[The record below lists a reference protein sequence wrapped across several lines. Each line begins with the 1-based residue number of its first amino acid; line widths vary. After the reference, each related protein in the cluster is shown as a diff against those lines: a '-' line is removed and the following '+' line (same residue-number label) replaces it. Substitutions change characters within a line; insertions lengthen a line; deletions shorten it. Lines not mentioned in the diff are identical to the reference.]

1 MLVKQ
6 SIVEKWY
13 QRDSWVYKNF
23 AYLFQNPL
31 WSKDI
36 PQGFSVCPYF
46 WLNLFSF
53 FIFRPLF
60 VAPIKYL
67 IIPIIRAIGKPARV
81 VDEWLYTLL
90 HEWLS
95 VGPNCYHTGCGFMFT
110 FLFTFLTVAV
120 TALLG
125 IFGYKIY
132 DYYQILDGTY
142 AHYWF
147 WTVASLIPLFIGMY
161 VHKIQRTTDCK
172 PGYYLVGWVALF
184 IISLFVF
191 IPHETLYGLSVAF
204 FATTHGVGHFISVCW
219 TGATYGLGIVF
230 SFLWETFKIVFSWKP
245 FSILML
251 PWWCFI
257 VALTI
262 LMWGLDKFMEWQDNR
277 TVQSLRQANPNQL
290 YARFRMA
297 WLDLFVRITLQGNR
311 WKNGEIFDEEFDTYT
326 AKAVNAMRYGLM
338 RRAFEEMW
346 KTNLDSLQ
354 KDYPFLKDNGWKA
367 IANADGTNARFS
379 YLKDY
384 LGIPMSADRMP
395 HMDVNTLIAALR
407 TVALND
413 PEVKKLAEQYKAD
426 AEWREK
432 QREARKTGW
441 AHTTCIKVTHA
452 IADVFHA
459 TVHGIWRFICW
470 VCSSIWTFL
479 AYMWMLIKAKKQG
492 ACPYFRFTD
501 PGTKKNQTAP

>member
-31 WSKDI
+31 WNKSI
-36 PQGFSVCPYF
+36 PNGFSVCPYF

-60 VAPIKYL
+60 VAPMKYL
-67 IIPIIRAIGKPARV
+67 IIPFIKALGKPAHV
-81 VDEWLYTLL
+81 VDEWLYGLWQKL
-90 HEWLS
+90 DFAPPRYS
-95 VGPNCYHTGCGFMFT
+95 TGIGFMMT
-110 FLFTFLTVAV
+110 TLATVV
-120 TALLG
+120 TVGMG
-125 IFGYKIY
+125 IILWVGGVKTYH
-132 DYYQILDGTY
+132 YYQSLDGVY
-142 AHYWF
+142 YSLYWF
-147 WTVASLIPLFIGMY
+147 WTVASLLPLFLSMVI
-161 VHKIQRTTDCK
+161 HKMAKTEGCK
-172 PGYYLVGWVALF
+172 PGYYFLGWLVLF
-184 IISLFVF
+184 VISLFVF
-191 IPHETLYGLSVAF
+191 IPHQTLHTLSHVF
-204 FATTHGVGHFISVCW
+204 FATTHGIGHFISVCW
-219 TGATYGLGIVF
+219 TGAIYGIGVAL
-230 SFLWETFKIVFSWKP
+230 SFLWAAFKAIFSWTP

-251 PWWCFI
+251 PWWGFI
-257 VALTI
+257 VGITVF
-262 LMWGLDKFMEWQDNR
+262 MWVFDRIMTWWDNR
-277 TVQSLRQANPNQL
+277 TVQSLRQANPTEL
-290 YARFRMA
+290 YTRFRQA
-297 WLDLFVRITLQGNR
+297 WLDLFVRITLQGKR
-311 WKNGEIFDEEFDTYT
+311 WKNGETIDEAFDTYT

-346 KTNLDSLQ
+346 KTDLDSLQ

-384 LGIPMSADRMP
+384 LEIPMSADRMP

-426 AEWREK
+426 AIWREK
-432 QREARKTGW
+432 QREAKKNGW

-452 IADVFHA
+452 IADGFHA
-459 TVHGIWRFICW
+459 TVHGIWNFICW
-470 VCSSIWTFL
+470 VFSCICTFF

-501 PGTKKNQTAP
+501 PSAKQ